1 MQDNFTSNIN
11 PEWVEEGW
19 SGMRQMLDQEMP
31 VQQRRPFVWVW
42 WSAALLAIG
51 IGTGWL
57 LNDFAGHHTVIGQ
70 LPVPSEWARASQNP
84 ELSPPEQE
92 ANVTGQGDS
101 SPIAGN
107 TPPTAGASHYPN
119 TALNTSPIARP
130 VKQSESNAPVQD
142 RQTASATT
150 SIEQEK
156 PLTLSPTLTTI
167 PPLNALAALSPEPL
181 EEQSFPSLPEQPET
195 TASAANSPWQ
205 PGLFVS
211 GLYEPLQGSTGYEA
225 GVFLAWEPNQSRWYS
240 RFGMSYLRLRMN
252 QQLDERQFL
261 FSSSRISNNPALV
274 NLNRQ
279 VETVSFA
286 NTAIRAGYQISPRL
300 GLEGGF
306 FMAYLTGARQT
317 DMWTSAGNPTNS
329 GGGTDGSEESL
340 AALNLTNR
348 SQSTAGLSQW
358 NAGWTAGLR
367 YQLSNKIFTTLN
379 YSAPLSGFSA
389 TANQRT
395 VFNPNIA
402 LSLFGSF

>member
-1 MQDNFTSNIN
+1 
-11 PEWVEEGW
+11 
-19 SGMRQMLDQEMP
+19 MRQMLDQEMP
-31 VQQRRPFVWVW
+31 VQQRRPLVWVW

-57 LNDFAGHHTVIGQ
+57 LNDYADHHTVIGQ
-70 LPVPSEWARASQNP
+70 LPVPSEWARASQDP
-84 ELSPPEQE
+84 EHSPSEQE

-107 TPPTAGASHYPN
+107 TPPTAGAAPYPN
-119 TALNTSPIARP
+119 AALNTSPIARP
-130 VKQSESNAPVQD
+130 VKQSESNAPVKD
-142 RQTASATT
+142 GQTASATT

-156 PLTLSPTLTTI
+156 PLTLSPTLSAI
-167 PPLNALAALSPEPL
+167 PPLNALAVLSPEPL

-211 GLYEPLQGSTGYEA
+211 GLYGPEQGSTGYDA
-225 GVFLAWEPNQSRWYS
+225 GVFLAWEPEGSRWYS
-240 RFGMSYLRLRMN
+240 RLNLSYLRLGAE
-252 QQLDERQFL
+252 QQVEERQFA
-261 FSSSRISNNPALV
+261 FSNSSFSNNPALV
-274 NLNRQ
+274 DLTKQ
-279 VETVSFA
+279 VEMVHFA
-286 NTAIRAGYQISPRL
+286 NTAIRMGYQITPRL

-317 DMWTSAGNPTNS
+317 DMWTSAGTPTNS
-329 GGGTDGSEESL
+329 SGGTDGSEESL

-348 SQSTAGLSQW
+348 SQSTAGLNRW
-358 NAGWTAGLR
+358 NAGWTSGLR
-367 YQLSNKIFTTLN
+367 YRFGDKMFTTLT
-379 YSAPLSGFSA
+379 YSAPISGFST
-389 TANQRT
+389 TANQKT